1 MKVIIKDLTKELL
14 NLKWYEKPVMVI
26 ILPFGLTIF
35 SFMFFIIWI
44 MSKCDNDQL
53 NKEMQEEMT
62 KMIEEMAI
70 YKKTNK

>member
-35 SFMFFIIWI
+35 SLMFFIIWI

-62 KMIEEMAI
+62 KMIEEI
-70 YKKTNK
+70 GRVKR